1 LQFPSHRFNRLNRP
15 LNRPVAAPCRKK
27 PPFPARAAR
36 RLPFVAYI
44 EVMIDV
50 QKIWSSA
57 QLPTLPTV
65 ALRLIELSRK
75 PDTPI
80 REIVATIKS
89 DPAIVARLLKAAN
102 SSFFGLASKVA
113 SIDQAVVVL
122 GTTAVNAL
130 ALGFSL
136 VDGSSAQ
143 GALGQAYAAFWLQS
157 TVQATAAKML
167 ASRQAAGGEEDYFLA
182 GLLLDLGRLA
192 MLRTIPREYQQVI
205 TAASSMQRPQ
215 HEVEMEMLGVDH
227 VEIGI
232 ELMKRWNLPE
242 ILGRAV
248 RWHHEPLTA
257 FAAGADAAHDVLLKT
272 TAVASAVGEYFCGA
286 AKGVALE
293 RLRKLAQPFFQL
305 AGPQLDAF
313 LGELRERIDEI
324 GGLFSVDAQ
333 ALATPSE
340 LLAQANEQLAMLAI
354 SAQAESA
361 CAHARQQ
368 AAETEI
374 RQLEVKQ
381 RELKEQALR
390 DPLTRTYNRHFFDET
405 LTREIQRCT
414 RHALPLGIIF
424 FDADRFKQINDTY
437 GHAFGDEVLK
447 RIAAVASTAI
457 RGTDVL
463 ARYGGEEFVI
473 LFGEPS
479 EKGLEKTAERI
490 RAGIEGAEFLCEGR
504 RVEVTVSVGAAL
516 TIPDRSG
523 PAHGLYLV
531 QAADEAMYEAKQAG
545 RNLVCF
551 RNLMSDFDRRLVP
564 QALQNRFSRWLV
576 SRGAID
582 QASVSRAL
590 LQCRTERLRLGEL
603 ACQLGMLTPAHVEAI
618 RARQAQIGRRF
629 GETAVRLN
637 LIEFDN
643 LARLLAV
650 QHENPRELAL
660 TLVRLRLLEASR
672 IQNLLDAYEAEQGF
686 CRLHVKPAPPA
697 ALSTL

>member
-1 LQFPSHRFNRLNRP
+1 
-15 LNRPVAAPCRKK
+15 
-27 PPFPARAAR
+27 
-36 RLPFVAYI
+36 
-44 EVMIDV
+44 MIDV

-65 ALRLIELSRK
+65 ALRLIELSRA
-75 PDTPI
+75 PDTQI
-80 REIVATIKS
+80 REIVATLKS

-102 SSFFGLASKVA
+102 SSFFGLASKVT
-113 SIDQAVVVL
+113 SIDQAVVLL
-122 GTTAVNAL
+122 GTTAVTAL

-143 GALGQAYAAFWLQS
+143 GTLGQAYTAFWLQS
-157 TVQATAAKML
+157 TVQATAARLL
-167 ASRQAAGGEEDYFLA
+167 AKRQSAVGEEDLFLA

-192 MLRTIPREYQQVI
+192 MFKTIPHEYQQVI
-205 TAASSMQRPQ
+205 AASASMQRPQ
-215 HEVEMEMLGVDH
+215 HEVETEILGVDH
-227 VEIGI
+227 VEVGI

-242 ILGRAV
+242 LLGRAV

-257 FAAGADAAHDVLLKT
+257 FAGGADAGHDDLLKT

-293 RLRKLAQPFFQL
+293 RLRALSKTFFQMT
-305 AGPQLDAF
+305 GPQLDEF
-313 LGELRERIDEI
+313 LGELRTHIDEI

-340 LLAQANEQLAMLAI
+340 LLTQANEQLAMLAI
-354 SAQAESA
+354 SAQAETA

-390 DPLTRTYNRHFFDET
+390 DPLTRAYNRHFFDET
-405 LTREIQRCT
+405 LAREIQRCT
-414 RHALPLGIIF
+414 KHALPLGIIF
-424 FDADRFKQINDTY
+424 FDADRFKQVNDNY

-447 RIAAVASTAI
+447 RIAGVASAAI

-490 RAGIEGAEFLCEGR
+490 RAGVESAEILFEGR
-504 RVEVTVSVGAAL
+504 RVSVTVSVGAAL

-551 RNLMSDFDRRLVP
+551 RNLMSEFDRQLVP
-564 QALQNRFSRWLV
+564 QAVQNRFSRWLV
-576 SRGAID
+576 SQGALD
-582 QASVSRAL
+582 LAAVSRAL
-590 LQCRTERLRLGEL
+590 LQCHTERMRLGEL

-629 GETAVRLN
+629 GETAVRLG
-637 LIEFDN
+637 LLEIDQ
-643 LARLLAV
+643 LARLLAI
-650 QHENPRELAL
+650 QQENPRELAL
-660 TLVRLRLLEASR
+660 TLARLRLLEASR
-672 IQNLLDAYEAEQGF
+672 IQNLLDAYESEQGF
-686 CRLHVKPAPPA
+686 CRLQVTPAPPA
-697 ALSTL
+697 AVVSS

>member
-1 LQFPSHRFNRLNRP
+1 
-15 LNRPVAAPCRKK
+15 
-27 PPFPARAAR
+27 
-36 RLPFVAYI
+36 
-44 EVMIDV
+44 MIDA

-65 ALRLIELSRK
+65 ALRLIELSRA
-75 PDTPI
+75 PDTQI
-80 REIVATIKS
+80 REIVATLKT

-102 SSFFGLASKVA
+102 SSFFGLASKVT
-113 SIDQAVVVL
+113 SIDQAVVLL
-122 GTTAVNAL
+122 GTTAVTAL

-143 GALGQAYAAFWLQS
+143 GTLGQAYTAFWLQS
-157 TVQATAAKML
+157 TVQATAARLL
-167 ASRQAAGGEEDYFLA
+167 AKRQSAVGEEDLFLA

-192 MLRTIPREYQQVI
+192 MLKTIPHEYQQVI
-205 TAASSMQRPQ
+205 AAAASMQRLQ
-215 HEVEMEMLGVDH
+215 HEVETEILGVDH
-227 VEIGI
+227 VEVGI

-242 ILGRAV
+242 ALGRAV

-257 FAAGADAAHDVLLKT
+257 FAGGADAGHDDLLKT

-293 RLRKLAQPFFQL
+293 RLRALARTFFQI
-305 AGPQLDAF
+305 AGRQLDDF
-313 LGELRERIDEI
+313 LGELRTSIDEI

-340 LLAQANEQLAMLAI
+340 LLTQANEQLAMLAI
-354 SAQAESA
+354 SAQAETA
-361 CAHARQQ
+361 CAHARQK
-368 AAETEI
+368 AAESEI

-390 DPLTRTYNRHFFDET
+390 DPLTRAYNRHFFDET
-405 LTREIQRCT
+405 LAREIQRCT
-414 RHALPLGIIF
+414 KHALPLGIIF
-424 FDADRFKQINDTY
+424 FDADRFKQVNDNY

-447 RIAAVASTAI
+447 RIAGVASAAI

-490 RAGIEGAEFLCEGR
+490 RAGVESAEILFEGR
-504 RVEVTVSVGAAL
+504 RVSVTVSVGAAL

-551 RNLMSDFDRRLVP
+551 RNLMSEFDRQLVP
-564 QALQNRFSRWLV
+564 QAVQNRFSRWLV
-576 SRGAID
+576 SQGALD
-582 QASVSRAL
+582 LAAVSRAL
-590 LQCRTERLRLGEL
+590 LQCHTERMRLGEL

-618 RARQAQIGRRF
+618 RDRQAQIGRRF
-629 GETAVRLN
+629 GETAVRLD
-637 LIEFDN
+637 LLEIDQ
-643 LARLLAV
+643 LARLLAI
-650 QHENPRELAL
+650 QNENPRELAL
-660 TLVRLRLLEASR
+660 TLARLRLLEASR
-672 IQNLLDAYEAEQGF
+672 IQNLLDAYESEQGF
-686 CRLHVKPAPPA
+686 CRLQVAPA
-697 ALSTL
+697 AAVVSSA

>member
-1 LQFPSHRFNRLNRP
+1 
-15 LNRPVAAPCRKK
+15 
-27 PPFPARAAR
+27 
-36 RLPFVAYI
+36 
-44 EVMIDV
+44 MIDV

-57 QLPTLPTV
+57 QLPTLPAV
-65 ALRLIELSRK
+65 ALRLIELSRT
-75 PDTPI
+75 PDTEI

-102 SSFFGLASKVA
+102 SSFFGLSSKVT
-113 SIDQAVVVL
+113 SIDQAVILL
-122 GTTAVNAL
+122 GTTAVTAL

-143 GALGQAYAAFWLQS
+143 GALGEAYAAFWLQS
-157 TVQATAAKML
+157 TVQATAARLL
-167 ASRQAAGGEEDYFLA
+167 AKRQSAVGEEDLFLA

-192 MLRTIPREYQQVI
+192 MLKTIPREYQQVI
-205 TAASSMQRPQ
+205 AAASSMQRPQ
-215 HEVEMEMLGVDH
+215 HEVETEILGVDH
-227 VEIGI
+227 VEVGV
-232 ELMKRWNLPE
+232 ELMKRWNLPDA
-242 ILGRAV
+242 LGRAV

-257 FAAGADAAHDVLLKT
+257 FAAGADAADNELLKT

-293 RLRKLAQPFFQL
+293 RMRALAQTFFQL
-305 AGPQLDAF
+305 SGPQLDDF
-313 LGELRERIDEI
+313 LRELRNRIDEI

-361 CAHARQQ
+361 CAHARQA

-390 DPLTRTYNRHFFDET
+390 DPLTRAYNRHFFDET

-424 FDADRFKQINDTY
+424 FDADRFKQVNDSY

-447 RIAAVASTAI
+447 RIAGVASAAL
-457 RGTDVL
+457 RSTDVL

-490 RAGIEGAEFLCEGR
+490 RAGVESAEIFFEGR
-504 RVEVTVSVGAAL
+504 RVNVTVSVGAAL

-551 RNLMSDFDRRLVP
+551 RNLMSEFDRLLVP

-576 SRGAID
+576 IQGALD
-582 QASVSRAL
+582 LAAVSRAL
-590 LQCRTERLRLGEL
+590 LQCHTERVRLGEL

-618 RARQAQIGRRF
+618 RDRQAQIGRRF
-629 GETAVRLN
+629 GETAVRLE
-637 LIEFDN
+637 LLDFDQ
-643 LARLLAV
+643 LVRLLAV

-660 TLVRLRLLEASR
+660 TLARLRLLEASR
-672 IQNLLDAYEAEQGF
+672 IQSLLDAYEAEVGF
-686 CRLHVKPAPPA
+686 CRLEVKPSPPA
-697 ALSTL
+697 AIVSAT